1 MDFKKCKIKYWVTPI
16 LAGFMC
22 ILMAGKAWALPAI
35 RQGNILNVNGTPY
48 YFNVRSSYAYIP
60 ISANQL
66 SNVQA
71 LAKMTTL
78 PSGQTGFGDWASRA
92 AFRYPGLSA
101 YSTVGSNSQYL
112 VKTTEVQTVANKG
125 WTYEAPGFYNPNTG
139 DMLSFRYS
147 GMVMIDTGDAIAGTN
162 PKFPSDTI
170 STSSTNGG
178 TLHVAEITKKQ
189 VNADGGV
196 SYEKTGMNVYGS
208 PGGVHQL
215 ANIYTNGMNGTSIKA
230 AVGNVLTNKYTA
242 FNEKYAEK
250 AFLKWVECD
259 DGYGAAYKEQAET
272 WIAQQGS
279 SLKWW
284 EVLNQFFQIKGNPN
298 DPYNTVYFYMVGGVQ
313 SGHTFYTT
321 YSTGGKVTKNATP
334 TLLAVKDNQTGE
346 ILGEAYRNPDVMSA
360 QDGADP
366 ESSDK
371 RVKLEYGKFYT
382 VNGILSYYSSESG
395 ASKTNRGVDFG
406 YLTTANTDDFVYLD
420 TGMQAISVLPDA
432 NALTHDSTTDGKS
445 YGTINASGKQ
455 TNPDE
460 NGDTFNY
467 NSAAFTNI
475 SFTIAEGMPASGYL
489 ALKVPTA
496 FSENSD
502 NDVITD
508 DRIMLPYMIAEPSED
523 DPCREHPENCIVEPA
538 YGDLNLGM
546 PEYRDLHYIA
556 QHTEIP
562 EEEEGEGG
570 ESGSDAESG
579 TTEGEEKEP
588 IITILEKSSGYG
600 YYKDV
605 SSTPIER
612 VQENDTPA
620 TPDRINIWDAGSA
633 SDVSDSEDEVLSDPW
648 WEYDSSGGIW
658 PNQLEDLEN
667 KCWLL
672 DANGGWNQSGE
683 FLRSKSGENSFGF
696 GFRVSRSRGEGT
708 LPGATLE
715 TEIYGVSPDT
725 GDDGI
730 LLTEYTDGGNRF
742 KTLRTGSIGVY
753 EYADVK
759 YQGIVSSEAINGI
772 EDFPYIR
779 VITRISED
787 VHGES
792 GFHTSTFKAPA
803 ENSWQEEHDTVDR
816 TFACE
821 MDDMRILEVE
831 VKDSEGIVIYNANR
845 YDSSNMDVEVDGY
858 FDREEDLFLKV
869 VIEQSL
875 DSGHQVNEPAIDVT
889 VRGLNEDGSEVSTY
903 INDVT
908 YTKYGEKMYLEVP
921 MSYDDIAFRPRNCQK
936 LRFSIS
942 INEKHGEDMWRENI
956 WDNDEDAYTFTID
969 GTTADLAI
977 SQDVEL
983 YNSKNNPQE
992 FLTFAEYLSF
1002 KFNIKHIG
1010 GSERQT
1016 AVVGGTDYNPF
1027 PKVNV
1032 SIYNADALSTDPIN
1046 GNIIYRMASQDPK
1059 AASALIMEGDIQAE
1073 TRLFPGLGTND
1084 YASHVQAWYKN
1095 YIVQSFVSDTGNVA
1109 AYGHILVAG
1118 NVDSYHDTNGTN
1130 IRNNSTDYVQKE
1142 FYGEKNFKIV
1152 DIGVSSRN
1160 SISDDTGIAVQAAIE
1175 NTASS
1180 YNDQTVVDKTYLDIY
1195 IDDELIKT
1203 IEVEVPVGDTI
1214 VTEALIDEIDLEAC
1228 KIIEVRVNTGRH
1240 QTHYEYVLKSTDS
1253 SLYPDPFIDNYMSII
1268 VCPNKPNETICP
1280 LCVIDD
1286 NVGVDSIFGGGGT
1299 GEEGETP
1306 IVPDHDN
1313 VTDTSTYSV
1322 LFEMNDGSATNK
1334 VQSIAYNSS
1343 ANLAA
1348 NTFNY
1353 SGYKFVKWN
1362 TKADGSGTDYADK
1375 AVISTGSKQ
1384 SYGSN
1389 TTLTL
1394 YAQWEPITYTISF
1407 NANGGTGTMNS
1418 INCTFDE
1425 AQYLPG
1431 NTFEKSG
1438 YMFKAW
1444 NTQADGGGISIE
1456 NGGSVMNFTDVQGKD
1471 VVLYAQWITEMDC
1484 IILENFSASSAV
1496 DLKPGDM
1503 IAENPSLLSM
1513 VDYSSYGYLMVK
1525 IPTVSATKDGD
1536 VVEKIYDLFSADW
1549 NTADWTK
1556 VYENVATVEG
1566 DQSVYV
1572 WRYLDV
1578 LAPDGTTVVNPNNSE
1593 RMANRTTDLYSR
1605 LTVGNFTSLGTVHVS
1620 TELQGLVYAAPAS
1633 GTITPEEMAITDK
1646 IALAILGIVVEE

>member
-1 MDFKKCKIKYWVTPI
+1 
-16 LAGFMC
+16 
-22 ILMAGKAWALPAI
+22 
-35 RQGNILNVNGTPY
+35 
-48 YFNVRSSYAYIP
+48 
-60 ISANQL
+60 
-66 SNVQA
+66 
-71 LAKMTTL
+71 
-78 PSGQTGFGDWASRA
+78 
-92 AFRYPGLSA
+92 
-101 YSTVGSNSQYL
+101 
-112 VKTTEVQTVANKG
+112 
-125 WTYEAPGFYNPNTG
+125 
-139 DMLSFRYS
+139 
-147 GMVMIDTGDAIAGTN
+147 
-162 PKFPSDTI
+162 
-170 STSSTNGG
+170 
-178 TLHVAEITKKQ
+178 
-189 VNADGGV
+189 
-196 SYEKTGMNVYGS
+196 
-208 PGGVHQL
+208 
-215 ANIYTNGMNGTSIKA
+215 
-230 AVGNVLTNKYTA
+230 
-242 FNEKYAEK
+242 
-250 AFLKWVECD
+250 
-259 DGYGAAYKEQAET
+259 
-272 WIAQQGS
+272 
-279 SLKWW
+279 
-284 EVLNQFFQIKGNPN
+284 
-298 DPYNTVYFYMVGGVQ
+298 
-313 SGHTFYTT
+313 
-321 YSTGGKVTKNATP
+321 
-334 TLLAVKDNQTGE
+334 
-346 ILGEAYRNPDVMSA
+346 
-360 QDGADP
+360 
-366 ESSDK
+366 
-371 RVKLEYGKFYT
+371 
-382 VNGILSYYSSESG
+382 
-395 ASKTNRGVDFG
+395 
-406 YLTTANTDDFVYLD
+406 
-420 TGMQAISVLPDA
+420 
-432 NALTHDSTTDGKS
+432 
-445 YGTINASGKQ
+445 Q

-460 NGDTFNY
+460 NGDTFYY

-475 SFTIAEGMPASGYL
+475 SFTIEEGMPQVGYL
-489 ALKVPTA
+489 VLKVPNA
-496 FSENSD
+496 FSENLD
-502 NDVITD
+502 NDIIAD
-508 DRIMLPYMIAEPSED
+508 DRIILPYAIAEPPED

-1228 KIIEVRVNTGRH
+1228 KIIEVRVN
-1240 QTHYEYVLKSTDS
+1240 
-1253 SLYPDPFIDNYMSII
+1253 
-1268 VCPNKPNETICP
+1268 
-1280 LCVIDD
+1280 
-1286 NVGVDSIFGGGGT
+1286 
-1299 GEEGETP
+1299 
-1306 IVPDHDN
+1306 
-1313 VTDTSTYSV
+1313 
-1322 LFEMNDGSATNK
+1322 
-1334 VQSIAYNSS
+1334 
-1343 ANLAA
+1343 
-1348 NTFNY
+1348 
-1353 SGYKFVKWN
+1353 
-1362 TKADGSGTDYADK
+1362 
-1375 AVISTGSKQ
+1375 
-1384 SYGSN
+1384 
-1389 TTLTL
+1389 
-1394 YAQWEPITYTISF
+1394 
-1407 NANGGTGTMNS
+1407 
-1418 INCTFDE
+1418 
-1425 AQYLPG
+1425 
-1431 NTFEKSG
+1431 
-1438 YMFKAW
+1438 
-1444 NTQADGGGISIE
+1444 
-1456 NGGSVMNFTDVQGKD
+1456 
-1471 VVLYAQWITEMDC
+1471 
-1484 IILENFSASSAV
+1484 
-1496 DLKPGDM
+1496 
-1503 IAENPSLLSM
+1503 
-1513 VDYSSYGYLMVK
+1513 
-1525 IPTVSATKDGD
+1525 
-1536 VVEKIYDLFSADW
+1536 
-1549 NTADWTK
+1549 
-1556 VYENVATVEG
+1556 
-1566 DQSVYV
+1566 
-1572 WRYLDV
+1572 
-1578 LAPDGTTVVNPNNSE
+1578 
-1593 RMANRTTDLYSR
+1593 
-1605 LTVGNFTSLGTVHVS
+1605 
-1620 TELQGLVYAAPAS
+1620 
-1633 GTITPEEMAITDK
+1633 
-1646 IALAILGIVVEE
+1646 